1 MDIKVRQTLSLGLGE
16 DVARSLQHLLLTPRA
31 GPTQSVKEWSI
42 DLPGLED
49 AVWFTDA
56 YGNSAHLVSQVK
68 PDPELVITIA
78 GVVDTIDRNG
88 VLGKPPGEPVPA
100 LFMRSTPLTK
110 PMGLITQKFRS
121 SSKLGP
127 DRIALL
133 HALMDRVKEVLGS
146 AEDEAPKQSQSQ
158 SQDGQSQSQSQEAAP
173 PPEEA
178 PAEEAKPFD
187 PVAHAHAFIGAA
199 RALGIPA
206 RFVTGYLADDA
217 MDGTFHAWAEA
228 YDTGLGWIAFDPSLG
243 YCPTD
248 RHVRM
253 AVGLDA
259 TSATPVRSVPSVG
272 EPAVLAMQIEAVQ

>member
-1 MDIKVRQTLSLGLGE
+1 MEIIVRQKLSLGLGE
-16 DVARSLQHLLLTPRA
+16 GVARSTQHLLLTPRA

-49 AVWFTDA
+49 AAWFTDA
-56 YGNSAHLVSQVK
+56 YGNSAHLVVQVK
-68 PDPELVITIA
+68 PDPELVITIS

-100 LFMRSTPLTK
+100 LFMRTTPLTK

-121 SSKLGP
+121 APKHGP

-146 AEDEAPKQSQSQ
+146 ADDAEPAQSQSQ
-158 SQDGQSQSQSQEAAP
+158 SQDGQSQSQSQGSAPTVDAAKEAS
-173 PPEEA
+173 
-178 PAEEAKPFD
+178 KPVD
-187 PVAHAHAFIGAA
+187 DVAHAHAFIGAA

-206 RFVTGYLADDA
+206 RYVTGYLADNA
-217 MDGTFHAWAEA
+217 AEGTFHAWAEA
-228 YDTGLGWIAFDPSLG
+228 FDTGLGWIAFDPSLG

-259 TSATPVRSVPSVG
+259 MSAMPVRSVPSVG
-272 EPAVLAMQIEAVQ
+272 EPTVLAMQVEAVQ